1 MAGAARWFALA
12 LALACVRAELSSGS
26 HSKSNVYQGRL
37 LGAGR
42 CRIVCLRGGG
52 GEDLALGAG
61 RNAVIYIH
69 GTPASPATRES
80 RELVDILGKHGI
92 DYTPHD
98 VGADLLLMS
107 RIARQ
112 AGWKSFPQLHVNGR
126 LVGDYEIVKELEE
139 RGELMDELE
148 HFSKM
153 PPQVQDTQGS
163 GMTGAHD
170 MLNEELGSDELISEN
185 ELIPDESL
193 IQKQPDQERTP
204 DASGCK
210 PSRKKKACKNCT
222 CGLAN
227 QQAEEGSTQP
237 PKSACGNCY
246 LGDAFRCD
254 GCPYKGMPPFKPG
267 EKVVLSPVDD
277 L

>member
-26 HSKSNVYQGRL
+26 HSKSNLYQGRL

-112 AGWKSFPQLHVNGR
+112 AGWKSSMST
-126 LVGDYEIVKELEE
+126 GDLLEIMKLS
-139 RGELMDELE
+139 RHDELV
-148 HFSKM
+148 SSS
-153 PPQVQDTQGS
+153 V
-163 GMTGAHD
+163 
-170 MLNEELGSDELISEN
+170 
-185 ELIPDESL
+185 
-193 IQKQPDQERTP
+193 
-204 DASGCK
+204 
-210 PSRKKKACKNCT
+210 CT
-222 CGLAN
+222 
-227 QQAEEGSTQP
+227 
-237 PKSACGNCY
+237 
-246 LGDAFRCD
+246 D
-254 GCPYKGMPPFKPG
+254 GHHQ
-267 EKVVLSPVDD
+267 
-277 L
+277 